1 MKFLGKMVD
10 ERFLEHRRRSTSV
23 AGMVGAVVA
32 IGLFEYR
39 FLVDHVWSWD
49 LLSVGIAMVTVKLL
63 LMTWYFVTN

>member
-49 LLSVGIAMVTVKLL
+49 LLSVGNAMVTVKLL